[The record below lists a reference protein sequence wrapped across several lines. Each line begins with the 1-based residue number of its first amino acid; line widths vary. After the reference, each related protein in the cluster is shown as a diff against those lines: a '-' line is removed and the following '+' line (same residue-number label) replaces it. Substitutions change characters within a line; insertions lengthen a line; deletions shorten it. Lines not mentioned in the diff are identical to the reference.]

1 MYNTFMVTRKESTM
15 SNIIEIQDL
24 QDEAL
29 DVYMHLN
36 ESQLKHYFEPVPEG
50 VFIAESPTAIER
62 ALNAG
67 YQPMSFLME
76 RKYLDTQGK
85 FIVDWCAQQAQD
97 NVPIFVSTLDVL
109 SKITGYHLTRG
120 ILGAFRRKHPASVE
134 EICRDAKRIAVLD
147 DVENPANVGA
157 IFRSAAALGMDAVL
171 VSATCADP
179 LQRRAIRV
187 GVGTVFQIPWT
198 YLEEDTVQS
207 IVTLQKLG
215 FYTVAMALRHDTL
228 SIENSVLQEQ
238 NKLAVVLGNE
248 GFGLPEETIAACDAT
263 VKIPMRHGVDSLN
276 VAAASA
282 VIFWVL
288 GKSDCN
294 H

>member
-1 MYNTFMVTRKESTM
+1 ML
-15 SNIIEIQDL
+15 NIIEIQDL

-50 VFIAESPTAIER
+50 VFIAESPAAIER
-62 ALNAG
+62 ALMAG

-76 RKYLDTQGK
+76 RKYLKTQGK
-85 FIVDWCAQQAQD
+85 FIVDWCVQNSANGD
-97 NVPIFVSTLDVL
+97 VPIFVSTIDVL

-134 EICRDAKRIAVLD
+134 EICRNARRIAVLD

-171 VSATCADP
+171 VSETCADP

-215 FYTVAMALRHDTL
+215 FYTVAMALRNDTL
-228 SIENSVLQEQ
+228 SIEDPLLHEQ
-238 NKLAVVLGNE
+238 DKLAVVLGNE
-248 GFGLPEETIAACDAT
+248 GFGMPEETIAACNAT
-263 VKIPMRHGVDSLN
+263 VKIPMQHGVDSLN

-288 GKSDCN
+288 GQI
-294 H
+294 

>member
-1 MYNTFMVTRKESTM
+1 MPD
-15 SNIIEIQDL
+15 IIEIQDL

-62 ALNAG
+62 ALNAR

-76 RKYLDTQGK
+76 RKYLKTQGK
-85 FIVDWCAQQAQD
+85 FIVDWCAQNSANGD
-97 NVPIFVSTLDVL
+97 MPIFVSTLDVL

-120 ILGAFRRKHPASVE
+120 ILGAFRRKHPASVG
-134 EICRDAKRIAVLD
+134 EICRNARRIAVLD

-171 VSATCADP
+171 VSETCADP

-215 FYTVAMALRHDTL
+215 FYTVAMALRNDTL
-228 SIENSVLQEQ
+228 SIEDPLLHEQ
-238 NKLAVVLGNE
+238 DKLAVVLGNE
-248 GFGLPEETIAACDAT
+248 GFGMPEETIAACNAT
-263 VKIPMRHGVDSLN
+263 VKIPMQHGVDSLN

-288 GKSDCN
+288 GQI
-294 H
+294 